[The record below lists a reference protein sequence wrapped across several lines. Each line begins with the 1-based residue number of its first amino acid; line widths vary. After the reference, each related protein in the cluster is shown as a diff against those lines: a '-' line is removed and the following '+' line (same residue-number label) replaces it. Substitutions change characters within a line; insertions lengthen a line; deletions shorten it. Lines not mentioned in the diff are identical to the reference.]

1 MLFYRANWVRVGG
14 TKYQPPFAIVIGKDD
29 EDLQFGSVER
39 ILVDRG
45 VVWFEFTRLVT
56 HQYLPHYHAKLPHV
70 SSTSMYLI
78 KQADILDFHSY
89 GLPAICDDTTL
100 QYVVLKNSVYTSE
113 D

>member
-29 EDLQFGSVER
+29 KDLQFGSVER

-56 HQYLPHYHAKLPHV
+56 HQYLPHYRD
-70 SSTSMYLI
+70 TSCGLLSFSFVCI
-78 KQADILDFHSY
+78 KIINVCHTNTFS
-89 GLPAICDDTTL
+89 
-100 QYVVLKNSVYTSE
+100 
-113 D
+113 